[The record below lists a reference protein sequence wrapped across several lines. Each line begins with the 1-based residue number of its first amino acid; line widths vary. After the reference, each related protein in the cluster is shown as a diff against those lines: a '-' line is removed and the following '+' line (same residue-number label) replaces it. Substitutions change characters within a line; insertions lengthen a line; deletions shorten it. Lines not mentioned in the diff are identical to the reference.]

1 VFFFNYHAIEMN
13 AEKKKRHR
21 SKSSHEKQL
30 GFFMILGLCLMVA
43 VMVLLLWLMNG
54 RSMR

>member
-54 RSMR
+54 RSMH

>member
-1 VFFFNYHAIEMN
+1 LNYHAIEMN
-13 AEKKKRHR
+13 PEKKKRHR
-21 SKSSHEKQL
+21 SSKSSHQKQL
-30 GFFMILGLCLMVA
+30 GFFMILGLSLMVG